1 MYAYWESVNHRESI
15 LFCETFIS
23 NLLFTDIFTYF
34 ALDSISFSLGS
45 LIQGLL
51 SPFLAFLFPWV
62 TLLTLQYYTENTT
75 WNQIKTD
82 QQSYLI
88 LSSSTIFFTLLKI
101 YVFTLFFFV
110 RLAKSL
116 SFLDPFEELTPYF
129 TDFSL

>member
-23 NLLFTDIFTYF
+23 NLFFTDIFTYF

-82 QQSYLI
+82 QQSYFI

-101 YVFTLFFFV
+101 YVF
-110 RLAKSL
+110 KS
-116 SFLDPFEELTPYF
+116 SCIYLDFH
-129 TDFSL
+129 